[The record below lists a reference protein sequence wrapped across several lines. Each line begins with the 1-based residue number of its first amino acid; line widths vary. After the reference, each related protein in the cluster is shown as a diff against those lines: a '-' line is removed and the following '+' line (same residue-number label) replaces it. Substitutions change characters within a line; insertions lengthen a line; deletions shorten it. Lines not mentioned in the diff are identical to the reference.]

1 MCAGCAISAAAGA
14 TGFRSWLQSSGFG
27 WLTPRRLR
35 ALTIAA
41 MSAAALVS
49 TIGLSGSTPAG
60 AHHGAPPAAHAQQR

>member
-1 MCAGCAISAAAGA
+1 MCAGCAITAAASA
-14 TGFRSWLQSSGFG
+14 TGFRSWLQSRGFG

-49 TIGLSGSTPAG
+49 TVGLSGSTPAS
-60 AHHGAPPAAHAQQR
+60 AHHGAPAAAHQQR

>member
-14 TGFRSWLQSSGFG
+14 TGFRTWLQSSGFR

-35 ALTIAA
+35 ALTVAA

-49 TIGLSGSTPAG
+49 TVGLSGSTA
-60 AHHGAPPAAHAQQR
+60 ASSHHSAPVAAQRP